1 MYIVDNIYF
10 FWNCDIL
17 YDICMLEFKGW
28 IEKNFDVVEVF

>member
-1 MYIVDNIYF
+1 MYIVDNIYI

-17 YDICMLEFKGW
+17 YDMLEFKGW